1 MDTVTSKS
9 PTIASVVNPDLEL
22 ARRLHRSLLPER
34 MTNDQVDVSLMSREY
49 QDLGGDYGTAYWQD
63 DERLL
68 LCVCDVTGHGIAS
81 ALLAARINTFV
92 RLEVEH
98 RRHPCEI
105 VTALNAF
112 LTKHFT
118 GTGIY
123 ATFFCV
129 VMDWKQG
136 CIQYAG
142 AGHPPA
148 LLRKVDGT
156 VKQLDSELPLLGVF
170 APFPSACQ
178 VSDEP
183 LQSGD
188 VLIMYTDGLIEAKN
202 QQGDF
207 YDIEGLE
214 SSLKNSPQSQD
225 AEDIQSHLV
234 NELESF
240 VRDRQLDDDMLLL
253 TTCIK

>member
-1 MDTVTSKS
+1 MDTLTSEAPMTTRVT
-9 PTIASVVNPDLEL
+9 NPDLEL
-22 ARRLHRSLLPER
+22 ARRLHRSLLPGR
-34 MTNDQVDVSLMSREY
+34 ITSDQVDVSLISREY

-63 DERLL
+63 AERLV

-105 VTALNAF
+105 LNALNAF
-112 LTKHFT
+112 LTNHFT

-129 VMDWKQG
+129 VIDWKEA

-156 VKQLDSELPLLGVF
+156 VKQLDSGLPLLGVF
-170 APFPSACQ
+170 DPFPSACR
-178 VSDEP
+178 VSDEA

-188 VLIMYTDGLIEAKN
+188 VLILYTDGLIEAKN

-207 YDIEGLE
+207 YDLEGLE
-214 SSLKNSPQSQD
+214 SSLKKSPQSKR
-225 AEDIQSHLV
+225 V
-234 NELESF
+234 
-240 VRDRQLDDDMLLL
+240 
-253 TTCIK
+253 K